1 MILAKQSVDLC
12 TPTFTQSIGYRF
24 IRDGYMDRHIP
35 RIIDMY
41 RRKRDIML
49 EALDKYFP
57 EGCRWTR
64 PHGGMFLWATLPE
77 HIDTKEMFN
86 VFTEGLSMSTEGG
99 RMRCASISQ
108 IHRMK
113 T

>member
-1 MILAKQSVDLC
+1 
-12 TPTFTQSIGYRF
+12 
-24 IRDGYMDRHIP
+24 MDRHIP

-41 RRKRDIML
+41 RKKRDIML

-57 EGCRWTR
+57 EGCRWTH

-86 VFTEGLSMSTEGG
+86 DALKEKVAYVHGRAFYTEGLSMWTGEVQ
-99 RMRCASISQ
+99 MRCASISR
-108 IHRMK
+108 IHPM
-113 T
+113 TA